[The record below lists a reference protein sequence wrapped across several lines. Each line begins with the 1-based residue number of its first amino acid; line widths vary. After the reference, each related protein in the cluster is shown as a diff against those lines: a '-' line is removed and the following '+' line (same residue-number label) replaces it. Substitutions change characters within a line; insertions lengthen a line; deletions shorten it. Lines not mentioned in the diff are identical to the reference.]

1 MRPIAAALL
10 VLLSSAAAAR
20 AQTKDTP
27 APLPAEQEAEA
38 AEAGQ
43 AADQD
48 ELFLGERPHIQVLQH
63 PYDISSFYRSSQESG
78 TSELG
83 YAPEETGGRYPIASF
98 YRAGSA
104 ASGRYSRFWTSGYG
118 SSGTYGTQTHQ
129 RGRGQGL
136 IGHARPRALGLNG
149 DLMLFA
155 PTFLAPVGPLTGVFF
170 ER

>member
-38 AEAGQ
+38 DEQDDALSLEA
-43 AADQD
+43 
-48 ELFLGERPHIQVLQH
+48 RPHIQVLQH
-63 PYDISSFYRSSQESG
+63 PYDISSFYRSSQASG
-78 TSELG
+78 SEFG

-98 YRAGSA
+98 YRGGKGF
-104 ASGRYSRFWTSGYG
+104 SGRYSQFWTSGYG
-118 SSGTYGTQTHQ
+118 SRGGYQNNGHQ
-129 RGRGQGL
+129 RGRGEGL
-136 IGHARPRALGLNG
+136 IGAARPRALGLNG